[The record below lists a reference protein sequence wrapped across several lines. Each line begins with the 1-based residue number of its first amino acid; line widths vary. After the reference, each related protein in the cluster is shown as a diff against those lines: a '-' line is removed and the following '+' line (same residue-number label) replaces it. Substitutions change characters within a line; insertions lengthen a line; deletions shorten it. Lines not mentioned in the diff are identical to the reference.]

1 MQNFNPFSKGKQLVL
16 CFFLSCCMMANA
28 FTQVFPV
35 NTLLNNG
42 NRPNR
47 IIFAYLSDGY
57 QSAELPEFLTNATN
71 LNNALFGQSPFSNY
85 KNFFNAYAI
94 QVPSTQSGCLHPA
107 SASDEASSGGQPVS
121 NPTTYF
127 QSTFDYASIHRLL
140 VPQNNIG
147 LNNVLAANVS
157 DYDQAFIVVN
167 STFYGGSGGTYA
179 TSSINVNANEVA
191 IHEIGHSFGG
201 LADEY
206 TIGGQGERP
215 NRTVVTDPATIKWKN
230 WLNIPGNGIG
240 IYPIGI
246 EGWQRPHQNCKM
258 QFLGVPFCA
267 VCSEAIVSKIHT
279 LINMVDAFTP
289 ASTAYNLPNT
299 LPATFSVTAL
309 QSIPNTITVNW
320 YLNGSSTPLATN
332 QASVT
337 VPFASWLVG
346 SNTLRAEVVDNTTLS
361 KSYLPGIGYINNLT
375 WNVNRDAL
383 LPIELK
389 SFSGKMLNKYA
400 SQLSWE
406 IADATDLKNFIL
418 EKSLD
423 GIHFKQMAIVDGN
436 ANKTAYDYTDLQFNG
451 GINYYRLTIKEKNGS
466 ILLSSI
472 VKLSN
477 PFEKF
482 NYKVYQDPAARNYH
496 LSCNVEAPTKI
507 YLKVLNSE
515 GKMVYEKD
523 LGQIATHLEFD
534 FNLVNKA
541 AGVYFANIQ
550 IGTSAYTVKLLAN

>member
-1 MQNFNPFSKGKQLVL
+1 MQNFNPFSKGKQLAF
-16 CFFLSCCMMANA
+16 CIFLSGCFMINA
-28 FTQVFPV
+28 FAQVFPV

-57 QSAELPEFLTNATN
+57 QSSELGGFITNATS

-85 KNFFNAYAI
+85 KNFFNAYAV

-107 SASDEASSGGQPVS
+107 NASDEASSGGQPVS
-121 NPTTYF
+121 NPSTYF

-140 VPQNNIG
+140 VPTNNAA
-147 LNNVLAANVS
+147 LNGVLASNVS
-157 DYDQAFIVVN
+157 DFDQAFIVVN
-167 STFYGGSGGTYA
+167 SPFYGGSGGSYA

-206 TIGGQGERP
+206 LIGGQGERP
-215 NRTVVTDPATIKWKN
+215 NRTVVTNPATIKWKN
-230 WLNIPGNGIG
+230 WLGINAVG
-240 IYPIGI
+240 IYDIGI

-258 QFLGVPFCA
+258 QFLGVPFCS
-267 VCSEAIVSKIHT
+267 VCTEAIVSKIHS
-279 LINMVDAFTP
+279 LINMVDAYSP
-289 ASTAYNLPNT
+289 STTSYNLPNT
-299 LPATFSVTAL
+299 LPATFSVTSL

-337 VPFASWLVG
+337 VPFASWNVG
-346 SNTLRAEVVDNTTLS
+346 NNTLRAEVVDNTGLS

-375 WNVNRDAL
+375 WTVNRDPL

-389 SFSGKMLNKYA
+389 SFSGKIVSNRS
-400 SQLSWE
+400 SQILWE
-406 IADATDLKNFIL
+406 IDNPTDLKNFVL
-418 EKSLD
+418 EKSID
-423 GIHFKQMAIVDGN
+423 GLHFKQIAIIDGQI
-436 ANKTAYDYTDLQFNG
+436 NKTAYDFIDLQFNG
-451 GINYYRLTIKEKNGS
+451 GVSYYRLTIKEKDGS
-466 ILLSSI
+466 LKLSPI

-496 LSCNVEAPTKI
+496 LTCNVETPTNVYI
-507 YLKVLNSE
+507 KVLNTE
-515 GKMVYEKD
+515 GKTVYEKA
-523 LGQIATHLEFD
+523 LGRIVNNLEFD

-550 IGTSAYTVKLLAN
+550 IGTSAYNVKLLAN